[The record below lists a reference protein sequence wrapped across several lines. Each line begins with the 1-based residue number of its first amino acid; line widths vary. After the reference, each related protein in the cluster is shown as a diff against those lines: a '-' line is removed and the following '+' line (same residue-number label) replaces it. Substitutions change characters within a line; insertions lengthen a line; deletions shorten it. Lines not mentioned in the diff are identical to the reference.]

1 MQNNKIV
8 NVIVILIFLVL
19 PILLEI
25 PKFKFSQENIVSLGA
40 GLVGFYLITG
50 LTAHESYRKKIFLL
64 PLILLILIG
73 ISYVP
78 ISLSPEKLLA
88 YYVLVIG
95 SLAISLAS
103 NLFATKENKRSRS
116 RSRRRRKTVTAD
128 DEENE

>member
-1 MQNNKIV
+1 MKNKIV
-8 NVIVILIFLVL
+8 NVIVTLIFLVL

-40 GLVGFYLITG
+40 GLVGFYVITG
-50 LTAHESYRKKIFLL
+50 LTAHESYRKRIFLL
-64 PLILLILIG
+64 PLIILVLIG

-103 NLFATKENKRSRS
+103 NLFATKENKKS

-128 DEENE
+128 EENE